1 MRYSLCTRTND
12 QDYTW
17 HHSTPEPIKRAQ
29 EYSEFFDGG
38 VGDIFAVLY
47 RLPICDNALTLI
59 ISVPTT
65 RRDNCGRIIRSMAM
79 LQSGSL
85 EEDEKLKSFYSC
97 VLQTED
103 QDGLKNAN
111 SDIAFAIEEIVTT
124 KGKSF
129 ERFNSL
135 CGSARFKFDVA
146 MNALRNKKMFSRAD
160 ISERKNAAWALGSIK
175 QGESFFIAITYK
187 NGADIVSKFE
197 LANSA
202 IYMRVFS
209 SRCIMGEVITVSQPQ
224 QKQVNKALIAGIAT
238 ILGLCLMLSKCS
250 KEDREVSAN
259 SDKAGIAADNSH
271 MLTNTHENIS
281 ATLMRTNKTESIS
294 H

>member
-47 RLPICDNALTLI
+47 RSPICDNALTFI

-65 RRDNCGRIIRSMAM
+65 RRDSRGRVIRSMAM

-85 EEDEKLKSFYSC
+85 EEDEKLKSFYFC

-129 ERFNSL
+129 ERFNKVCAAVRATNSYTNIF
-135 CGSARFKFDVA
+135 CDKKAFPQTDIAARKDVA
-146 MNALRNKKMFSRAD
+146 EALAL
-160 ISERKNAAWALGSIK
+160 ISKDK
-175 QGESFFIAITYK
+175 SFFIAITYK
-187 NGADIVSKFE
+187 KPDAVIEKFQLSIGAYVRI
-197 LANSA
+197 
-202 IYMRVFS
+202 FS
-209 SRCIMGEVITVSQPQ
+209 SQCTEAEAITTSPLKAIDRRYVIGGALLVIVICLLIPMCRTTKEEKDVPKDIKQATSNVVETLSQESHQ
-224 QKQVNKALIAGIAT
+224 SITNIT
-238 ILGLCLMLSKCS
+238 NETTMLQ
-250 KEDREVSAN
+250 
-259 SDKAGIAADNSH
+259 
-271 MLTNTHENIS
+271 
-281 ATLMRTNKTESIS
+281 
-294 H
+294 